1 MKTTWKQRAL
11 LRERLKQARLARGWS
26 QMEVALRLNY
36 SQQAISKYEG
46 GSKRPSLEMMVELE
60 KVLQTEPGHFTR
72 VFGWLKVE
80 AEA

>member
-1 MKTTWKQRAL
+1 MKTTHKQREL
-11 LRERLKQARLARGWS
+11 LKKRLREARVSRGWT
-26 QMEVALRLNY
+26 QTEMAWRANI

-60 KVLQTEPGHFTR
+60 KVLQTEPGYLTK
-72 VFGWLKVE
+72 VFGWMKVE